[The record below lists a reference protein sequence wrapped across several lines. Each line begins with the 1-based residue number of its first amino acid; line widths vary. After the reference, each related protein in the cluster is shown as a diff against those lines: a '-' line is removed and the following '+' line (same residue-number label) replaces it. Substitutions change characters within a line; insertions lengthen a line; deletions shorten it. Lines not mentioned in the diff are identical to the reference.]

1 MRERCCRCHITLT
14 SEDKYWYGASCENCE
29 TDYRF
34 EQAEMH
40 RPVKSAYWRWRA
52 ICFCVRFLFCGA
64 ARVGGLLL
72 HKLRN
77 KPDAGS
83 LNKKSQQR
91 SR

>member
-14 SEDKYWYGASCENCE
+14 SEDKYHYGANCENCE
-29 TDYRF
+29 VDYRY
-34 EQAEMH
+34 EEH
-40 RPVKSAYWRWRA
+40 EREHPIKSAYWRWRA
-52 ICFCVRFLFCGA
+52 ICLCVRFLFCGA

-83 LNKKSQQR
+83 TLSDVR
-91 SR
+91 REP